1 MVHEGGSLNT
11 TEIGFTEKS
20 KTAALLV
27 EQVKALTV
35 TNLEEHGIAGI
46 RVAEI
51 RELEKELEAEYKA
64 LPVIV
69 EAKRLQGVKGELAA
83 MLDGARRSGKKKMM
97 DFEDDQERKRQEE
110 EWRLQTEAKKKADDE
125 ALAAAEAAE
134 GQGEHEAAAAII
146 SEPVA
151 VPVVVIPKQE
161 IKAAGHSRRTIT
173 KFRIVN
179 PSLLP
184 RQFLTPNEKAIGGV
198 GRALGLAANVPGVE
212 FYQESI

>member
-1 MVHEGGSLNT
+1 MVHEGGNLNT

-27 EQVKALTV
+27 EQVRALTV
-35 TNLEEHGIAGI
+35 TNLEEHRIAGI

-83 MLDGARRSGKKKMM
+83 MLEEARKSGKRKMM
-97 DFEDDQERKRQEE
+97 DFEDDQERKRQDEE
-110 EWRLQTEAKKKADDE
+110 RRLQAEAKKKADDE

-134 GQGEHEAAAAII
+134 KQGEHEAAAAII
-146 SEPVA
+146 SDPVA
-151 VPVVVIPKQE
+151 VPVVVVPKQE
-161 IKAAGHSRRTIT
+161 IKAAGHSRRMVP
-173 KFRIVN
+173 KFRIAN
-179 PSLLP
+179 ASLIP
-184 RQFLTPNEKAIGGV
+184 RQYLKPDEVAIGGV
-198 GRALGLAANVPGVE
+198 IRALRGAANIPGVE
-212 FYQESI
+212 YYEEAA